1 MPTPAVVHQAW
12 AEWTTKKI
20 SSDKSE
26 GPGIR
31 RAFLFRIYGYMVRVR
46 KIALITSL
54 MVGWAVAC
62 IKHNTNPV
70 MAASPDTAANVI
82 QPPLPRDSLTY
93 LALGDS
99 YTIGQSVSVRDRYPT
114 QAVTMLRA
122 GNMPYNDPDIIAVT
136 GWTTADLL
144 AALPDTASSS
154 PYHIVSLLIGVN
166 NQYLGLSQSLYRDQ
180 FTNLLQQSIRMAG
193 NRPSHVIVLSIPDY
207 SVTPFARGRNRA
219 SIAAEIDSFN
229 TINREISQAYQV
241 QYIDVTGESRKAAN
255 DPSLIASD
263 SLHFSGKE
271 YAIWAGR
278 MEPLMRSIR

>member
-1 MPTPAVVHQAW
+1 
-12 AEWTTKKI
+12 
-20 SSDKSE
+20 
-26 GPGIR
+26 
-31 RAFLFRIYGYMVRVR
+31 MVRVR

-70 MAASPDTAANVI
+70 MAASPKGA
-82 QPPLPRDSLTY
+82 LTY

-114 QAVTMLRA
+114 QAVTMLKA
-122 GNMPYNDPDIIAVT
+122 DDLPYNDPDVIAVT

-144 AALPDTASSS
+144 AALPDTAPSS

-166 NQYLGLSQSLYRDQ
+166 NQYQGLSQSLYRDQ
-180 FTNLLQQSIRMAG
+180 FTALLQESIRMAG

-207 SVTPFARGRNRA
+207 SVTPFASGRNRA

-229 TINREISQAYQV
+229 TINREISLAYQV
-241 QYIDVTGESRKAAN
+241 RYIDVTGESRKAAN

-271 YAIWAGR
+271 YAIWAAL
-278 MEPLMRSIR
+278 MQPVMRSIH